1 MSTSSKPDISTTT
14 NPLSR
19 RNFIRNTAVT
29 AAATYFI
36 RKDVLAELSSD
47 FVAHSRTANAN
58 NKITTIPLRRN
69 VSVLSGAGGNIAVLT
84 AKEGKLVVDSGYASC
99 QPQLSAAVAALK
111 ADPIRVLI
119 NTHWHLDHTDGN
131 EWMHAAGAT
140 IWAHENTRYRLTS
153 TQHIAFFNA
162 TIPPAPVGALPTIL
176 INTSRTISDS
186 ISTLHLNHY
195 EPAHTDTDLSVHFT
209 EADILHC
216 GDTWFNGFYPFI
228 DYSSGGNIN
237 GMIVA
242 AAQNLTLATDTT
254 MLIPGHGPV
263 GNKAQLTEFHDML
276 VGVRDKVAALKKQGL
291 TLEATTAAKPTAPYD
306 AKFGAGMLKP
316 DVFVTLVYAGV

>member
-1 MSTSSKPDISTTT
+1 MNIISKHDATTPT

-19 RNFIRNTAVT
+19 RNFLKNTAVT
-29 AAATYFI
+29 AAATYFLPTNL
-36 RKDVLAELSSD
+36 LAQLPSD
-47 FVAHSRTANAN
+47 FVAKSRAANAN
-58 NKITTIPLRRN
+58 NKITTTTLRRN

-99 QPQLSAAVAALK
+99 QPQLSAALAALN

-119 NTHWHLDHTDGN
+119 DTHWHLDHTDGN

-162 TIPPAPVGALPTIL
+162 TFPPAPVGALPTIL
-176 INTSRTISDS
+176 FNTSRTLSDS
-186 ISTLHLNHY
+186 VSTLNLNHY

-228 DYSSGGNIN
+228 DYSTGGNIN
-237 GMIVA
+237 GMIA
-242 AAQNLTLATDTT
+242 AATQNLALATDTT
-254 MLIPGHGPV
+254 ILIPGHGPV
-263 GNKAQLTEFHDML
+263 GNKTQLTEFRDML

-291 TLEATTAAKPTAPYD
+291 TLEATTAAKPTALYD
-306 AKFGAGMLKP
+306 AKFGAGFIKP
-316 DVFVTLVYAGV
+316 DVFAMLVYAGV